1 MVKCR
6 SLAAA
11 AVGALLLF
19 PGVSAAQSFEAAFE
33 AAVAE
38 AGFPDL
44 PDFSSA
50 AADAG
55 FGDIEAQRATLL
67 ASFEEEVGEAE
78 RMLEEALDAA
88 ERTLEETLD
97 EAARHFEELLAEL
110 LAQRDELAATEPG
123 PGDFVLENKPGGV
136 INCTNGVCETPAD

>member
-11 AVGALLLF
+11 AVGALLLV

-38 AGFPDL
+38 AGFEV
-44 PDFSSA
+44 PDFA
-50 AADAG
+50 AAVAEAG
-55 FGDIEAQRATLL
+55 FGE
-67 ASFEEEVGEAE
+67 FEEQQETLQRSLEQE
-78 RMLEEALDAA
+78 RDETRRALEEL
-88 ERTLEETLD
+88 REEV
-97 EAARHFEELLAEL
+97 LAEL
-110 LAQRDELAATEPG
+110 VEGQTGAASAEPG

-136 INCTNGVCETPAD
+136 INCHNGVCDTPAD

>member
-1 MVKCR
+1 MPSR
-6 SLAAA
+6 LSFAAA

-19 PGVSAAQSFEAAFE
+19 PGLSAAQSVDAAFEAAFE
-33 AAVAE
+33 VAVAE

-55 FGDIEAQRATLL
+55 FGDIEEQRDALL
-67 ASFEEEVGEAE
+67 AALEEEIGEAE
-78 RMLEEALDAA
+78 RVLDEALDDAQ
-88 ERTLEETLD
+88 TN
-97 EAARHFEELLAEL
+97 FEKVLAEL
-110 LAQRDELAATEPG
+110 LARRDELAATEPG

-136 INCTNGVCETPAD
+136 IDCTNGVCVSPAD